1 MMHHARN
8 DDPTIFES
16 ERLQDPLNDRVVKSV
31 PRPPTV
37 ALTIERVFPLLP
49 GSETV
54 RYEAPNLALIKDY
67 LM

>member
-1 MMHHARN
+1 MHHPRN

-37 ALTIERVFPLLP
+37 ALTVERVFPLIP
-49 GSETV
+49 GSGMLRHEV
-54 RYEAPNLALIKDY
+54 PNLALIKDY